1 MKEQMKYRQKVYGEW
16 RQEMKL
22 KDKVA
27 IITGGTLGIGEA
39 IANEFAKEGAH
50 LIILGRNNER
60 GKAISGYLTTSYGVS
75 CEFYQTDFNDSR
87 SIVETIDKITGKYP
101 RIDILVNNAG
111 IATGGTVESL
121 SEEEWDEIFRVNVK
135 APFLMCKY
143 IVPIMRENGSGSIIN
158 IGSSAGLVGAWGLH
172 AYSATKGAV
181 IQLTKSMASQYAK
194 DKIRVNAL
202 CPGATRTPLLDKV
215 DQEFIKMIPMGRMA
229 DPVEIAKGA
238 VYLASDDSSF
248 MTGANLV
255 IDGGFTAV

>member
-1 MKEQMKYRQKVYGEW
+1 
-16 RQEMKL
+16 MKL
-22 KDKVA
+22 KDKIA

-39 IANEFAKEGAH
+39 IANEFAREGAQV
-50 LIILGRNNER
+50 IILGRNIER
-60 GKAISGYLTTSYGVS
+60 GQEISSRLGISCGTS
-75 CEFYQTDFNDSR
+75 CEFYQTDFNDSK
-87 SIVETIDKITGKYP
+87 SIVDTIEKITKKYP

-202 CPGATRTPLLDKV
+202 CPGATMTPLLEKV
-215 DQEFIKMIPMGRMA
+215 DHEFIKMIPMGRMA
-229 DPVEIAKGA
+229 DPSEIAKGA

-255 IDGGFTAV
+255 IDGGFTAI

>member
-1 MKEQMKYRQKVYGEW
+1 
-16 RQEMKL
+16 MKL

-39 IANEFAKEGAH
+39 IANEFAKEGAK
-50 LIILGRNNER
+50 LIILGRNSER
-60 GKAISGYLTTSYGVS
+60 GNAISDNLTTTYGVG

-87 SIVETIDKITGKYP
+87 SIVETIEKIIGKHP

-121 SEEEWDEIFRVNVK
+121 SEEDWDEIFRVNVK
-135 APFLMCKY
+135 APFLMCKH
-143 IVPIMRENGSGSIIN
+143 IVPVMRGNGSGSIIN

-229 DPVEIAKGA
+229 DTVEIAKGA

>member
-1 MKEQMKYRQKVYGEW
+1 
-16 RQEMKL
+16 MKL

-60 GKAISGYLTTSYGVS
+60 GKAVSDNLTTRYGVS

-87 SIVETIDKITGKYP
+87 SIVETIEEITRKHP

-135 APFLMCKY
+135 APFLMCKH
-143 IVPIMRENGSGSIIN
+143 IVPVMRKNGSGSIIN

>member
-1 MKEQMKYRQKVYGEW
+1 
-16 RQEMKL
+16 MKL

-39 IANEFAKEGAH
+39 IANEFAKEGAN
-50 LIILGRNNER
+50 LIILGRNSER
-60 GKAISGYLTTSYGVS
+60 GNTISDNLTTTYGVG

-87 SIVETIDKITGKYP
+87 SIVETIEKIIGKHP

-135 APFLMCKY
+135 APFLMCKH
-143 IVPIMRENGSGSIIN
+143 IVPVMRANGSGSIIN

-229 DPVEIAKGA
+229 DPGEIAKGA

>member
-1 MKEQMKYRQKVYGEW
+1 
-16 RQEMKL
+16 MKL

-39 IANEFAKEGAH
+39 IANEFAKEGAN
-50 LIILGRNNER
+50 LIILGRNSER
-60 GKAISGYLTTSYGVS
+60 GNTVSDNLTTTYGVS
-75 CEFYQTDFNDSR
+75 CEFYQTDFNDSG
-87 SIVETIDKITGKYP
+87 SIVETIEKIIGKHP

-121 SEEEWDEIFRVNVK
+121 SEEDWDEIFRVNVK
-135 APFLMCKY
+135 APFLMCKH
-143 IVPIMRENGSGSIIN
+143 IVPVMRANGSGSIIN

-229 DPVEIAKGA
+229 DPGEIAKGA

>member
-1 MKEQMKYRQKVYGEW
+1 
-16 RQEMKL
+16 MKL

-39 IANEFAKEGAH
+39 IAKEFAKEGAQ
-50 LIILGRNNER
+50 LIILGRNADR
-60 GKAISGYLTTSYGVS
+60 GQAIASNLSISCGVN
-75 CEFYQTDFNDSR
+75 CDFYQTDFNDSK
-87 SIVETIDKITGKYP
+87 SIVDTIEKIIDKYP
-101 RIDILVNNAG
+101 KIDILVNNAG

-121 SEEEWDEIFRVNVK
+121 SEEQWDEIFRVNVK
-135 APFLMCKY
+135 APFLLCKY
-143 IVPIMRENGSGSIIN
+143 IVPVMRKNGSGSIIN

-172 AYSATKGAV
+172 VYSATKGAV

-202 CPGATRTPLLDKV
+202 CPGATKTPLLDKV
-215 DQEFIKMIPMGRMA
+215 DHEFIKMIPMQRMA
-229 DPVEIAKGA
+229 DPSEIAKGA
-238 VYLASDDSSF
+238 VYLAGDDSSF

>member
-1 MKEQMKYRQKVYGEW
+1 
-16 RQEMKL
+16 MKL
-22 KDKVA
+22 KDKIA

-39 IANEFAKEGAH
+39 IANEFAREGAQV
-50 LIILGRNNER
+50 IILGRNIER
-60 GKAISGYLTTSYGVS
+60 GQEISRRLGISGGTS
-75 CEFYQTDFNDSR
+75 CEFYQTDFNDSK
-87 SIVETIDKITGKYP
+87 SIVDTIEKITKKYP

-202 CPGATRTPLLDKV
+202 CPGATMTPLLEKV
-215 DQEFIKMIPMGRMA
+215 DHEFIKMIPMGRMA
-229 DPVEIAKGA
+229 DPGEIAKGA

-255 IDGGFTAV
+255 IDGGFTAI

>member
-1 MKEQMKYRQKVYGEW
+1 
-16 RQEMKL
+16 MKL

-39 IANEFAKEGAH
+39 IAHEFAKEGAH
-50 LIILGRNNER
+50 LILLGRNNER
-60 GKAISGYLTTSYGVS
+60 GNSISTALATSCGIS

-87 SIVETIDKITGKYP
+87 SIVDTIEIITRKYP

-143 IVPIMRENGSGSIIN
+143 IVPVMKKNGSGSIIN

-181 IQLTKSMASQYAK
+181 IQLTKSMASQYAR

-202 CPGATRTPLLDKV
+202 CPGATMTPLLDKV

-229 DPVEIAKGA
+229 DPGEIAKGA

>member
-1 MKEQMKYRQKVYGEW
+1 
-16 RQEMKL
+16 MKL

-39 IANEFAKEGAH
+39 IANEFAKEGAN
-50 LIILGRNNER
+50 LIILGRNSER
-60 GKAISGYLTTSYGVS
+60 GNAISDNLTTTYGVG

-87 SIVETIDKITGKYP
+87 SIVETIEKIIGKHP

-135 APFLMCKY
+135 APFLMCKH
-143 IVPIMRENGSGSIIN
+143 IVPVMRANGSGSIIN

-229 DPVEIAKGA
+229 DPGEIAKGA

>member
-1 MKEQMKYRQKVYGEW
+1 
-16 RQEMKL
+16 MKL

-39 IANEFAKEGAH
+39 IANEFAKEGAN
-50 LIILGRNNER
+50 LIILGRNSER
-60 GKAISGYLTTSYGVS
+60 GNAISDNLTTTYGVG

-87 SIVETIDKITGKYP
+87 SIVETIEKIIGKHP

-135 APFLMCKY
+135 APFLMCKH
-143 IVPIMRENGSGSIIN
+143 IVPVMRANGSGSIIN

-229 DPVEIAKGA
+229 DTVEIAKGA

>member
-1 MKEQMKYRQKVYGEW
+1 
-16 RQEMKL
+16 MKL
-22 KDKVA
+22 KDKIA

-39 IANEFAKEGAH
+39 IANEFAREGAQV
-50 LIILGRNNER
+50 IILGRNIER
-60 GKAISGYLTTSYGVS
+60 GQEISSRLDMSYGAG
-75 CEFYQTDFNDSR
+75 CEFYQTDFNDSK
-87 SIVETIDKITGKYP
+87 SIVETIEKITKKYP

-143 IVPIMRENGSGSIIN
+143 VVPIMRTNGSGSIIN

-202 CPGATRTPLLDKV
+202 CPGATMTPLLEKV
-215 DQEFIKMIPMGRMA
+215 DHEFIKMIPMGRMA
-229 DPVEIAKGA
+229 DPDEIAKGA

-255 IDGGFTAV
+255 IDGGFTAI

>member
-1 MKEQMKYRQKVYGEW
+1 
-16 RQEMKL
+16 MKL

-39 IANEFAKEGAH
+39 IATEFAKEGAQ
-50 LIILGRNNER
+50 LIILGRNEDR
-60 GKAISGYLTTSYGVS
+60 GQAISSDLSTSYGVS
-75 CEFYQTDFNDSR
+75 CEFYQTDFNNSK
-87 SIVETIDKITGKYP
+87 SIVETLNKIIKKYP

-121 SEEEWDEIFRVNVK
+121 SEEQWDEIFRVNVK
-135 APFLMCKY
+135 APYLMSKY
-143 IVPIMRENGSGSIIN
+143 IVPVMRENGAGSIIN

-172 AYSATKGAV
+172 AYSATKGAL

-202 CPGATRTPLLDKV
+202 CPGATKTPLLDKV
-215 DQEFIKMIPMGRMA
+215 DQEFIKMIPMQRMA
-229 DPVEIAKGA
+229 EPIEIAKGA

>member
-1 MKEQMKYRQKVYGEW
+1 
-16 RQEMKL
+16 MKL

-39 IANEFAKEGAH
+39 IASEFAKEGAH
-50 LIILGRNNER
+50 LIILGRNSER
-60 GKAISGYLTTSYGVS
+60 GKAVSDNLTTSYGVS

-87 SIVETIDKITGKYP
+87 SIVETIEKITGKHP

-143 IVPIMRENGSGSIIN
+143 IVPIMRKNGSGSIIN

-181 IQLTKSMASQYAK
+181 IQMTKSMASQYAK

-229 DPVEIAKGA
+229 DPGEIAKGA

>member
-1 MKEQMKYRQKVYGEW
+1 
-16 RQEMKL
+16 MKL
-22 KDKVA
+22 KDKIA

-39 IANEFAKEGAH
+39 IATEFAREGAQV
-50 LIILGRNNER
+50 IILGRNMER
-60 GKAISGYLTTSYGVS
+60 GQEISKRLGISYGTS
-75 CEFYQTDFNDSR
+75 CEFYQTDFNDSK
-87 SIVETIDKITGKYP
+87 SIVDTIEKIIKKYP
-101 RIDILVNNAG
+101 KIDILVNNAG

-121 SEEEWDEIFRVNVK
+121 SEEEWDEIFRINVK

-158 IGSSAGLVGAWGLH
+158 IGSSAGLVGAFGLH
-172 AYSATKGAV
+172 AYSATKGAI

-202 CPGATRTPLLDKV
+202 CPGATMTPLLEKV
-215 DQEFIKMIPMGRMA
+215 DHEFIKMIPMGRMA
-229 DPVEIAKGA
+229 DPGEIAKGA

-255 IDGGFTAV
+255 IDGGFTAI

>member
-1 MKEQMKYRQKVYGEW
+1 
-16 RQEMKL
+16 MKL
-22 KDKVA
+22 KDKIA

-39 IANEFAKEGAH
+39 IASEFAREGAQV
-50 LIILGRNNER
+50 IILGRNTER
-60 GKAISGYLTTSYGVS
+60 GQEISKRLGTSYGAS
-75 CEFYQTDFNDSR
+75 CEFYQTDFNDSK
-87 SIVETIDKITGKYP
+87 SIVDTIEEITKKYP

-202 CPGATRTPLLDKV
+202 CPGATMTPLLEKV
-215 DQEFIKMIPMGRMA
+215 DHEFIKMIPMGRMA
-229 DPVEIAKGA
+229 DPDEIAKGA

-255 IDGGFTAV
+255 IDGGFTAI

>member
-1 MKEQMKYRQKVYGEW
+1 
-16 RQEMKL
+16 MKL

-39 IANEFAKEGAH
+39 IANQFAKEGAH

-60 GKAISGYLTTSYGVS
+60 GKAVSDKLSASCGVS
-75 CEFYQTDFNDSR
+75 CEFFQTDFNDSK
-87 SIVETIDKITGKYP
+87 SIVEVIKLILEKYP

-135 APFLMCKY
+135 APYLMSKY
-143 IVPIMRENGSGSIIN
+143 IVPVMRNNGSGSIIN

-181 IQLTKSMASQYAK
+181 IQLTKSMAAQYAK
-194 DKIRVNAL
+194 DNIRVNAL
-202 CPGATRTPLLDKV
+202 CPGATKTPLLDKV
-215 DQEFIKMIPMGRMA
+215 DQEFIKMIPMQRMA
-229 DPVEIAKGA
+229 DPEEIAKGA
-238 VYLASDDSSF
+238 LYLASDDSSF

-255 IDGGFTAV
+255 IDGGFTAI